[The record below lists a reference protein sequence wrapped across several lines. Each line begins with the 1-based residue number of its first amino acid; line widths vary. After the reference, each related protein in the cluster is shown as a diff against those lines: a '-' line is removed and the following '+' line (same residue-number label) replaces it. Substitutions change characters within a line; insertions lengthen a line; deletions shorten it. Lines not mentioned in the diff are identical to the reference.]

1 MQLNPPA
8 VKPITPSMFHQWW
21 ERLSTHP
28 DFLGHVLSALF
39 VLVVTLFISRWVSDA
54 TKRMARR
61 FTANDADRTLGE
73 FLSQVVRWML
83 LTIGFVVVLNRL
95 GIETTS
101 FITVLGA
108 ASLSIGLALQGTLGN
123 VAAGLMILF
132 TKPYRIGD
140 SVVTGDVK
148 GRVHRLGVF
157 TTEIDNY
164 DNIRVYVPNAKVFG
178 GEVQNLTT
186 NGALKL
192 ELKVIVGFETDLAK
206 AQALIAG
213 IVERQPLRLTSH
225 DIWVGYLAFGD
236 SGVAMSAQMWVM
248 PANVQNARSALI
260 VEIKQAFDAAGIEIP
275 YPHQV
280 AVAKTVSADAS
291 D

>member
-1 MQLNPPA
+1 MQLNTLPKPPTS
-8 VKPITPSMFHQWW
+8 PFLHQWW
-21 ERLSTHP
+21 ERFSSHP
-28 DFLGHVLSALF
+28 DFLGHVISALV
-39 VLVVTLFISRWVSDA
+39 VLIITLFVSRWISDA
-54 TKRMARR
+54 AKRMARR
-61 FTANDADRTLGE
+61 FTPNEADRTLPE

-83 LTIGFVVVLNRL
+83 LTIGFVVFLNRL
-95 GIETTS
+95 GVETTS

-140 SVVTGDVK
+140 SIVTGEVK

-164 DNIRVYVPNAKVFG
+164 DNIRVYVPNAKVFA

-206 AQALIAG
+206 ARTIVTEV
-213 IVERQPLRLTSH
+213 VERQPLRLTSH
-225 DIWVGYLAFGD
+225 DIWIGYQAFGD
-236 SGVAMSAQMWVM
+236 SGVDMRAQMWVM

-280 AVAKTVSADAS
+280 AVAKTLQTDQPA
-291 D
+291 